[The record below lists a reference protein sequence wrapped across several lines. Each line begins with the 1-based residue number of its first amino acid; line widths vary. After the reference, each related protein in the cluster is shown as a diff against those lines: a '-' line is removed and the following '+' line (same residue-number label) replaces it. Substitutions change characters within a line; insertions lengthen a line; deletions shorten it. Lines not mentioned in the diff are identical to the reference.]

1 MSTGYLRSI
10 SPSTVANIRWISFL
24 MILGEKLEREEN
36 LEKKR
41 KFSKEREKSQ
51 KKENFFRRDFFS
63 RENSL
68 FTFLSTS
75 NAFSTSSNSSKSS
88 NTSNVSIFT
97 FVYIFPGRFREKF
110 MKREFSLKKSLLEK
124 ILFFIWDFSLSLEN
138 SLFFSRFLSICKF
151 SFKIS
156 LMKPSLCIIGTAS
169 LQNWALFYFFGGMM

>member
-1 MSTGYLRSI
+1 
-10 SPSTVANIRWISFL
+10 

-51 KKENFFRRDFFS
+51 KKENFCRREFFS
-63 RENSL
+63 RKSSL

-110 MKREFSLKKSLLEK
+110 MKREFSLKKSLLKK
-124 ILFFIWDFSLSLEN
+124 ILFFARDFSLSLDN
-138 SLFFSRFLSICKF
+138 SLFFSRFLSLCKF
-151 SFKIS
+151 SSKMC
-156 LMKPSLCIIGTAS
+156 LMKPSFWLSGRDLTS
-169 LQNWALFYFFGGMM
+169 EGSHEQSFLQGAVVLRALLIAAP